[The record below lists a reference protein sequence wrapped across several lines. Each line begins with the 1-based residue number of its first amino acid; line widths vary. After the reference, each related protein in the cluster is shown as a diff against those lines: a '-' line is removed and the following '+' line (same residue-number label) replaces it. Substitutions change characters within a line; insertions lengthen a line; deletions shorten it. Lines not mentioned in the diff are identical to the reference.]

1 MKTTTNCPTCGA
13 TCTIEG
19 DVTHYY
25 SPNTTG
31 VLSDGQ
37 ALATAKLLELQQ
49 RIAWNRELSDAEM
62 NALSLDPYQFL
73 IPAAELQAENKRLRD
88 IQGLLINWMER
99 HKTDTSYP
107 HKPTQQTYWEQIVS
121 EYPYLA
127 EVDDEMP
134 RS

>member
-49 RIAWNRELSDAEM
+49 RIA
-62 NALSLDPYQFL
+62 
-73 IPAAELQAENKRLRD
+73 ELQAENKRLLADNRRIMD
-88 IQGLLINWMER
+88 ENLRLLDER
-99 HKTDTSYP
+99 AKWQIKAERLAAATYES
-107 HKPTQQTYWEQIVS
+107 HKPQ
-121 EYPYLA
+121 
-127 EVDDEMP
+127 
-134 RS
+134 

>member
-1 MKTTTNCPTCGA
+1 MIKREPGTVDPSEYNWKDHFALEGI
-13 TCTIEG
+13 IEPFIKM
-19 DVTHYY
+19 DV
-25 SPNTTG
+25 G
-31 VLSDGQ
+31 KVRG
-37 ALATAKLLELQQ
+37 LA
-49 RIAWNRELSDAEM
+49 IAVE
-62 NALSLDPYQFL
+62 
-73 IPAAELQAENKRLRD
+73 ELQAENERLRD